1 MPIGSPHP
9 NGCARSDVPR
19 VSADGQG
26 PAPSTAA
33 PWSSPDVVAG
43 FVTAPPNDVLLSF
56 AAAELRRRGGRLL
69 DIGCGAARNAAP
81 LARLGWQVLGIDLS
95 LPMLLAAATRAETEP
110 DSGRLR
116 LVQASM
122 DRLPVPSRGAD
133 FIVAH
138 GIWNLADS
146 GVTFRRAVAEAA
158 RVATPGAPL
167 FVFTF
172 SRHTL
177 EPEAHPVPG
186 ERFVFTQFSGRP
198 QCFLTEE
205 ELVTELQDAGFDPE
219 PGLSIREYNRR
230 QPGALVQQTPV
241 IYEGVFRRRL

>member
-1 MPIGSPHP
+1 MSRTGTPVGEAS
-9 NGCARSDVPR
+9 
-19 VSADGQG
+19 
-26 PAPSTAA
+26 

-95 LPMLLAAATRAETEP
+95 LPMLLAAAARAEAEG
-110 DSGRLR
+110 DAGRLR

-122 DRLPVPSRGAD
+122 DCLPVPSRGAD

-158 RVATPGAPL
+158 RVAAPGAPL

-177 EPEAHPVPG
+177 EPEAQPVPG

-205 ELVTELQDAGFDPE
+205 ELVTELQNAGFDPE
-219 PGLSIREYNRR
+219 PGIPIREYNRR
-230 QPGALVQQTPV
+230 HPGALLNGRPV